1 MIPDSWRNS
10 GVAALV
16 RVLTLDVQMTRVLT
30 TPSPGLGLDDC
41 PRIER
46 RSRKMPSPPFQGNFW
61 SSSSSEND
69 IGSPVSIYSKS
80 FVSGTCFSTSS
91 VRTEEVSGVYIDFVH
106 YGGSNCDISAYRN
119 DSSIVKHKPRRSR
132 KNSFRQFLDP
142 FHLQQILQR
151 VQNLW
156 QKQKSWFFW
165 QKRHTLRIDVLVFR
179 VCLKELC
186 ELSFTVLILLRD
198 LWDEEIRMLLLLSF
212 IISVT
217 GLYLGE

>member
-106 YGGSNCDISAYRN
+106 YGGSNCDSLLTETTAPSWNTSRDGVERILSGNFWIPSTSNKSCSAFRIY
-119 DSSIVKHKPRRSR
+119 DKS
-132 KNSFRQFLDP
+132 KNRDFSDKRD
-142 FHLQQILQR
+142 ILY
-151 VQNLW
+151 
-156 QKQKSWFFW
+156 
-165 QKRHTLRIDVLVFR
+165 
-179 VCLKELC
+179 E
-186 ELSFTVLILLRD
+186 
-198 LWDEEIRMLLLLSF
+198 
-212 IISVT
+212 
-217 GLYLGE
+217 